1 MTQRN
6 ILLVKL
12 LSIDAFSPILPIVI
26 AYQTNVIG
34 LSVAEAFT
42 LMAIFSGSIL
52 IFEVPSGAFSDLLG
66 RKKTLIISSI
76 LPAIGSLLFLFA
88 NSFWDVAIAQ
98 IFWAAGAAF
107 FSGTDSAMLY
117 DSLLALGKEK
127 EHKRHAGHQTSIFM
141 AGGAIGT
148 LLGGF
153 LASYDYHYPVM
164 LAFVLAT
171 MRIFIPCFMV
181 EPKRS
186 KPKEGTTMHGHI
198 LQTTK
203 WIFSHSKILALLISG
218 GVIFYC
224 IRIYMFSNNPY
235 FELISL
241 PLAFWGVIIAGYQLL
256 GSFLANFAE
265 KIEGF
270 LGERLSYLTILFAQ
284 IVAFVCLAIYPSVL
298 MVIVA
303 AILFA
308 FVRSFGDVFLCDIVN
323 KEVPSERRATVFSL
337 SSLHNNL
344 WGVLTIPLV
353 GAFIDNSGLQNTFYL
368 MAITLLTTLVF
379 SLPFVFK
386 KS

>member
-76 LPAIGSLLFLFA
+76 LP
-88 NSFWDVAIAQ
+88 
-98 IFWAAGAAF
+98 
-107 FSGTDSAMLY
+107 
-117 DSLLALGKEK
+117 
-127 EHKRHAGHQTSIFM
+127 
-141 AGGAIGT
+141 
-148 LLGGF
+148 
-153 LASYDYHYPVM
+153 
-164 LAFVLAT
+164 
-171 MRIFIPCFMV
+171 
-181 EPKRS
+181 
-186 KPKEGTTMHGHI
+186 
-198 LQTTK
+198 
-203 WIFSHSKILALLISG
+203 
-218 GVIFYC
+218 
-224 IRIYMFSNNPY
+224 
-235 FELISL
+235 
-241 PLAFWGVIIAGYQLL
+241 
-256 GSFLANFAE
+256 
-265 KIEGF
+265 
-270 LGERLSYLTILFAQ
+270 
-284 IVAFVCLAIYPSVL
+284 
-298 MVIVA
+298 

>member
-1 MTQRN
+1 MLQRN
-6 ILLVKL
+6 IFLVKL

-34 LSVAEAFT
+34 LSVTEAFT

-66 RKKTLIISSI
+66 RKKTLIIASI

-127 EHKRHAGHQTSIFM
+127 EHKYHAGHQTSIFM

-153 LASYDYHYPVM
+153 LASYDYHYPVI
-164 LAFVLAT
+164 LALILAVI
-171 MRIFIPCFMV
+171 RIFIPCFMV
-181 EPKRS
+181 EPERQ
-186 KPKEGTTMHGHI
+186 KPKDGTTLYGHI
-198 LQTTK
+198 FQTTK
-203 WIFSHSKILALLISG
+203 WIFSHSKVLALLISG
-218 GVIFYC
+218 GVVFYC

-235 FELISL
+235 FEFIAL
-241 PLAFWGVIIAGYQLL
+241 PLVFWGAIIAGYQLI
-256 GSFLANFAE
+256 GSFMANFVE
-265 KIEGF
+265 KIEKF
-270 LGERLSYLTILFAQ
+270 LGEKISYFAIFFAQ
-284 IVAFVCLAIYPSVL
+284 IVAFVCLAVYPSVL
-298 MVIVA
+298 MLIIS

-308 FVRSFGDVFLCDIVN
+308 FVRSFGDVFLCDVVN
-323 KEVPSERRATVFSL
+323 KETPSNIRATVFSL

-344 WGVLTIPLV
+344 WAVATIPFV
-353 GAFIDNSGLQNTFYL
+353 GFFIDNSGLPNTFYL
-368 MAITLLTTLVF
+368 MVIILLATLVF

-386 KS
+386 K